1 MATTFAVTVS
11 NPGSGNKYYIDSVLQ
26 DTVNLVEGATYI
38 FDQSAGSNSGHPLR
52 FSATSDGTH
61 SGGSEYTTGV
71 TTAGTPGSSGA
82 YTQIVVAIG
91 APVLYYYC
99 SNHSVMGGTA
109 STLTNVSV
117 DVIFG
122 SGWGRAGWSTGTW
135 SQPGINSFSMAAS
148 LGTETVVEGTGIN
161 VTASGILGTYSLGTY
176 AVNQGTGVTIVESGV
191 AIASAIGTLT
201 SVTGVANVTLSTG
214 TQGSYSIGAISVTGG
229 INFAVTGVQAVGAT
243 GTETVTQ
250 GSGVVIEETGVQ
262 AQGAIGTV
270 SVDDIN
276 VGVTGLEMTG
286 TINLGTVWQPIV
298 PNQDPQWIEIGSRNQ
313 AA

>member
-11 NPGSGNKYYIDSVLQ
+11 NPGSGNKYYIDGVLQ
-26 DTVNLVEGATYI
+26 DTVNMVEGATYI

-52 FSATSDGTH
+52 FSTASDGTH

-82 YTQIVVAIG
+82 YTQIVVSSG

-99 SNHSVMGGTA
+99 TNHSGMGGTA
-109 STLTNVSV
+109 NTLTNVSV

-161 VTASGILGTYSLGTY
+161 VSPSGIISTFAIGTY

-191 AIASAIGTLT
+191 DIASTIGTLT
-201 SVTGVANVTLSTG
+201 SVTGDANVTLSTG

-229 INFAVTGVQAVGAT
+229 INFSVTGVQAVGTT
-243 GTETVTQ
+243 GAETVTQ
-250 GSGVVIEETGVQ
+250 GTGVVVAETGVQ
-262 AQGAIGTV
+262 AQSAIGTA
-270 SVDDIN
+270 SVEDIN
-276 VGVTGLEMTG
+276 VGVTGVEATG
-286 TINLGTVWQPIV
+286 IINLGTVWQPIV
-298 PNQDPQWIEIGSRNQ
+298 PDQDPNWIEIGK